1 MSETQLLIVA
11 IELLRRQIA
20 DLKLSTIANATRG
33 SATIQ
38 PSEDDLA
45 ARMRA
50 ASQHFDFENPGG
62 VHYPQPAGPM
72 PKPKDAVKGFLE
84 SGWTEL
90 IRAVQSILGTMKA
103 AKPNRVPGSKAFR
116 RIGKAFR
123 KPISKFKRSSTGRRL
138 TKDFQTIKN
147 VFGRAAAPID
157 AAAGGA
163 AKVGAAAI
171 GGIEKLLGGMFGKL
185 MLVLGPIA
193 LLASVIQSNLSG
205 VQLVMSAFKLLG
217 ATLAPILL
225 PIMILLAT
233 GITEVS
239 DRIWHDLEPAL
250 GDFYKFIFGALLPA
264 VSALVD
270 AFMVAAAIFDGE
282 ARKRIAREMG
292 RDLSGERAAE
302 LEAERKRVMAIP
314 SSQAEGAA
322 IEAAERAGE
331 TAPEPTPYTGAPAGS
346 PGTKAATAG
355 TKGSDTGGLLG
366 GKASASTRSAL
377 SEVLREFRMSVTPKA
392 SISGLTDVG
401 KNIQLAGLNQSPFEA
416 KMLERMQGV
425 LGALGRIDANTRP
438 RGPAGRYDS
447 PPKPAAVGTAE
458 ERFQRQ
464 REAGLD

>member
-33 SATIQ
+33 SSTIQ

-72 PKPKDAVKGFLE
+72 PKPKEAVKGFLE

-138 TKDFQTIKN
+138 AKDFQTIKN
-147 VFGRAAAPID
+147 VFGRAAAPIG

-163 AKVGAAAI
+163 AKVGSAAL

-233 GITEVS
+233 GLTELS
-239 DRIWHDLEPAL
+239 DRIWNDLQPVL
-250 GDFYKFIFGALLPA
+250 GEFYKFIINLLLPA

-270 AFMVAAAIFDGE
+270 AFMVATAIFDSE
-282 ARKRIAREMG
+282 ARKRIAHEMG

-322 IEAAERAGE
+322 IEAAERRGE
-331 TAPEPTPYTGAPAGS
+331 TAPEPTPYTGTPPTVGE
-346 PGTKAATAG
+346 KAAGKKAG
-355 TKGSDTGGLLG
+355 GLGDQGGLLG
-366 GKASASTRSAL
+366 GKATGTTRAAL
-377 SEVLREFRMSVTPKA
+377 SDVLREFRMSVTPKA
-392 SISGLTDVG
+392 SISGLTEVG
-401 KNIQLAGLNQSPFEA
+401 KNIQLGALNQSPFEA
-416 KMLERMQGV
+416 KMLDRVLGV
-425 LGALGRIDANTRP
+425 LNALDRIDANTRS
-438 RGPAGRYDS
+438 RGPGGRYDT
-447 PPKPAAVGTAE
+447 PKASVSGTTAE
-458 ERFQRQ
+458 ERFRAQ